1 MCLPKP
7 GPTRNEETSPVRAV
21 PIPASPLLNGSPLSG
36 HPSSLLVFRPVPR
49 SLMFCASA
57 ASPGSAPRACS
68 RPASSRVS
76 SPPASASAHPRFQL
90 RRITSLLCRRF
101 PPLDLIFIPMPPG
114 SLLTPHPHASRAP
127 CNHQSPFSLPVIFP
141 VCRGRNACRSPGIPP
156 AASRCPHAS
165 LCSPPPPPPVPIN
178 CPRPHLASAC
188 LSPSMPHLAYFRSL
202 AVLPVPSPCPC
213 S

>member
-1 MCLPKP
+1 
-7 GPTRNEETSPVRAV
+7 
-21 PIPASPLLNGSPLSG
+21 
-36 HPSSLLVFRPVPR
+36 
-49 SLMFCASA
+49 MFCASA

-76 SPPASASAHPRFQL
+76 SPPASASAHPRFLL

-141 VCRGRNACRSPGIPP
+141 VCRGRNACRSSGIP
-156 AASRCPHAS
+156 
-165 LCSPPPPPPVPIN
+165 LCSKSMPARLALFPAPPPPVPIN
-178 CPRPHLASAC
+178 CPRP
-188 LSPSMPHLAYFRSL
+188 SPRERLPIPAHTATIMLPPL

-213 S
+213 C